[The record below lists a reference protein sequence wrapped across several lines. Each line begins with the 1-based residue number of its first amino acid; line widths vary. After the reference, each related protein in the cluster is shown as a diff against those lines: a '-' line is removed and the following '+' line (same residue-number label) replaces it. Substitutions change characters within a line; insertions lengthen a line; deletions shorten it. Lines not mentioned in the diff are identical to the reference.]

1 MQTLTK
7 LPKHKPINKTII
19 AKIKM
24 EEFNKL
30 NID

>member
-7 LPKHKPINKTII
+7 LPKPNPINKTIVE
-19 AKIKM
+19 KIKM